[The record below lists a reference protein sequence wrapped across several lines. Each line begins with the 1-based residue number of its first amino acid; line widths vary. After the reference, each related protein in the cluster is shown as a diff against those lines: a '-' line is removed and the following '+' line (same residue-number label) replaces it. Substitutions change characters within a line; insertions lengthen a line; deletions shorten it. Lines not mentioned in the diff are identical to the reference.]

1 MEEIIGH
8 FQNWISLFTEKLHQ
22 RMSFI
27 PHLQINDQVFIFLSL
42 IIIII
47 FFVFLAFV
55 FLETRWSRI
64 LAIIIGFIEIIYGGF
79 HILASFYFLQYI
91 PGSVSAI
98 GLIFFGVLVIII
110 KPSFRREETEEVK

>member
-8 FQNWISLFTEKLHQ
+8 FPIWITLLTEKFHHKIP
-22 RMSFI
+22 FI
-27 PHLQINDQVFIFLSL
+27 PVLQINEQVFMFLSL

-64 LAIIIGFIEIIYGGF
+64 LAVIIGFVEIINGGF
-79 HILASFYFLQYI
+79 HILVSLYFIRYI

-98 GLIFFGVLVIII
+98 GLILFGFLVIFI